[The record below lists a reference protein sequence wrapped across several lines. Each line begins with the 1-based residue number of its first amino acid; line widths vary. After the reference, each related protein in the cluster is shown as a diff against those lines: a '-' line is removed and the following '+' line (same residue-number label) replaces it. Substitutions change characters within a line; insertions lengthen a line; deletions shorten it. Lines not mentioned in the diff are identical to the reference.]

1 MQTKS
6 QACYEVTLRALKR
19 AAPGFNPEKAMVDF
33 ELGQASAWEVV
44 FPNIELSG
52 CLFHSSKVCNFIW
65 FVIICLVYTKP

>member
-1 MQTKS
+1 MICVVRALVQTKS

-33 ELGQASAWEVV
+33 EMGQANAWEVV

-52 CLFHSSKVCNFIW
+52 CLFHSSNKGLGGPF
-65 FVIICLVYTKP
+65 